1 LKVSSLFLLAAF
13 LVFATCSKQHKAIA
27 VASSA
32 DFNKGTSF
40 LDRQNDS
47 AYYYFNKVAT
57 SSKDSLQIAVAYNY
71 MARLQSNG
79 GDYYGSQ
86 ETLLESL
93 NYLHENKDRD
103 QYCLSSDLDAL
114 GSTSLNLKNY
124 DAAITYYDRAIAL
137 MKNEKYR
144 DIELNNKG
152 FAYQKKGQ
160 YSQAIA
166 IYESILSSSKK
177 SKKELARVIT
187 NLAMAR
193 WLQDSSYRAAPD
205 LLMALQIR
213 KAENDDWGL
222 NSSYAHLSD
231 FYLTSRPDSALI
243 YSRSMYAI
251 ASRLQS
257 PDDELE
263 ALQKLVV
270 LSPATESKGY
280 FIRFRHLN
288 DSLQAARNAAK
299 NQFALIRYEAEKNKT
314 DNLRLQQ
321 ENDQRKLQI
330 LRQRIILYSSIFG
343 LLIVIGVLFWAN
355 KTRLRRYQLRTSRKI
370 HDIVAN
376 GLYRLMTEIEHGDQI
391 EKETLLDELEDLYE
405 RSRDIS
411 YDIPETPDLNYSQT
425 IGALLKLYSGPS
437 TMVLIQGNDQN
448 LWDRIA
454 DHTKN
459 ELKRILQELM
469 TNMQKHSDAR
479 NVLVQFEQEGDQLK
493 TRYTDD
499 GVGFASDQKHGNG
512 LLNTENRIKSVG
524 GRIIFDKNTPKGLKI
539 EIYFPIG

>member
-1 LKVSSLFLLAAF
+1 LKLSSLFLLAA
-13 LVFATCSKQHKAIA
+13 LLTFAACSKQHKTAA
-27 VASSA
+27 VVSSG
-32 DFNKGTSF
+32 DFEKGTSF
-40 LDRQNDS
+40 LDSQNDS

-71 MARLQSNG
+71 MARIQSDG
-79 GDYYGSQ
+79 GDYYGGQ

-93 NYLHENKDRD
+93 SYLRENKDSD
-103 QYCLSSDLDAL
+103 QYCLSSDFDAL

-124 DAAITYYDRAIAL
+124 AAAITYYDRAIAL

-152 FAYQKKGQ
+152 FAYQKEGQ
-160 YSQAIA
+160 YTQAIA
-166 IYESILSSSKK
+166 IYESILPSSRWSKT
-177 SKKELARVIT
+177 LYPRVIT
-187 NLAMAR
+187 NLAMAS
-193 WLQDSSYRAAPD
+193 WLSDPAYRAAPE

-213 KAENDDWGL
+213 KAADDDWGL

-231 FYLTSRPDSALI
+231 YYLTSPPDSALL
-243 YSRSMYAI
+243 YSRSMYAM

-270 LSPATESKGY
+270 LSPANESKAY
-280 FIRFRHLN
+280 FIRFQHLN

-314 DNLRLQQ
+314 DILRLQQ

-343 LLIVIGVLFWAN
+343 LLVVIGVLFWAN
-355 KTRLRRYQLRTSRKI
+355 KTRLRRYQLRTSRKV

-376 GLYRLMTEIEHGDQI
+376 GLYLLITEIEHGDQI
-391 EKETLLDELEDLYE
+391 EKESLLDQLEHLYE

-425 IGALLKLYSGPS
+425 ISGLLKSYSSQS
-437 TMVLIQGNDQN
+437 TMVLIQGNDQD
-448 LWDRIA
+448 LWDKIA
-454 DHTKN
+454 AHPRT
-459 ELKRILQELM
+459 ELKRVLQELM

-499 GVGFASDQKHGNG
+499 GVGFLSDQQYGNG
-512 LLNTENRIKSVG
+512 LINTGNRIKSIG